1 MRVVYSYILYLL
13 YLRMRVYRLYL
24 LYLRMRVFMYSLA
37 KNIGEQK
44 IGEEHSA
51 KNVPAKNMTRRNFR
65 NPPYIILSLTIV
77 RTN

>member
-1 MRVVYSYILYLL
+1 MNCLLILPTHTIHSYTTETL
-13 YLRMRVYRLYL
+13 
-24 LYLRMRVFMYSLA
+24 

-65 NPPYIILSLTIV
+65 NPLVIQVHGCSDFFQNIRSILNCFV
-77 RTN
+77 CDF